1 MNALG
6 SIDMSRHEYVLA
18 AWKRAL
24 FVILGTLLTGG
35 GLFFGFA
42 SSPGAD
48 ATISLVSSLFF
59 LCGGIYTIAYALLA
73 RVVIE
78 GPRIRV
84 RGAFREQ
91 SADIS
96 EIEGYRTVSSRNG
109 TYTHL
114 CLKEGRGT
122 ISLSNSFETD
132 DDYQAWL
139 AHLTD
144 LDKRDR
150 DSMLDEIAREES
162 FGSSPSER
170 LHALSRARTW
180 NILLIVATALLAL
193 ALNFAGPD
201 FRLPAAFA
209 LAIAPIVVLFLAW
222 RSPLLYAIMKP
233 RSDPRTDLGFIVIVA
248 GFGLLIRDRGVHL
261 VAQQPILLITAAIAI
276 ALTVGLYGSMKSGA
290 GFFGRLIGLF
300 FFVGIYS
307 YGLAVFADSLPDQ
320 SQATPFATSVI
331 GKHVS
336 HGGRSTS
343 YILELAPW
351 GPVQDRNNLSVSSSE
366 YANVAA
372 GDPVC
377 LLLHPGALHIQ
388 WYERVKCSALP
399 WTTWQQ

>member
-6 SIDMSRHEYVLA
+6 PIDMSRHEYALA

-24 FVILGTLLTGG
+24 FLILGTLLTGG

-42 SSPGAD
+42 TSSGGN
-48 ATISLVSSLFF
+48 ATTSLVSSLFF
-59 LCGGIYTIAYALLA
+59 LCGGIYTIGYALLA

-78 GPRIRV
+78 GLRIQV

-96 EIEGYRTVSSRNG
+96 EIEGYRTVSSRSG
-109 TYTHL
+109 TYTRL

-132 DDYQAWL
+132 GDYQAWL

-150 DSMLDEIAREES
+150 DSMLDEIARDES
-162 FGSSPSER
+162 FGSSPGER
-170 LHALSRARTW
+170 LSALSRAKTS
-180 NILLIVATALLAL
+180 NILLIVVTVLSALV
-193 ALNFAGPD
+193 LNFAGPD
-201 FRLPAAFA
+201 LRLPAAFA
-209 LAIAPIVVLFLAW
+209 LALAPIIVLFLTW

-233 RSDPRTDLGFIVIVA
+233 RSDPRTDLGFIVIAA
-248 GFGLLIRDRGVHL
+248 GFGLLMRDRGVHL
-261 VAQQPILLITAAIAI
+261 VAQQPILLITAAIAF
-276 ALTVGLYGSMKSGA
+276 ALIVGLYGSMKTGA
-290 GFFGRLIGLF
+290 SLFGRLIGLL

-307 YGLAVFADSLPDQ
+307 YGLAVFADSVPDQ

-366 YANVAA
+366 YADVAT
-372 GDPVC
+372 GDPIC

-388 WYERVKCSALP
+388 WYERVKCSTRP